1 MAAPLEDGVT
11 SLSRTRLRSLPFVCL
26 SVSGRKLAPSA
37 PSSKRVSRTE
47 SGQLASG
54 WHDSSPFPTGPAES
68 VMNMRCSVAPAVLF
82 AVATMISGASFAKD
96 DAREVLLRSAEK
108 TRFAAQVDADA
119 RTLDLL
125 LDDGLEYV
133 HSNGEL
139 DSKKSFIDSLTSGT
153 RDYVSSEASIET
165 VRIFG
170 DV

>member
-1 MAAPLEDGVT
+1 MN
-11 SLSRTRLRSLPFVCL
+11 TRRYL
-26 SVSGRKLAPSA
+26 VS
-37 PSSKRVSRTE
+37 
-47 SGQLASG
+47 
-54 WHDSSPFPTGPAES
+54 
-68 VMNMRCSVAPAVLF
+68 AVLF
-82 AVATMISGASFAKD
+82 AVATMTSAASFAKD
-96 DAREVLLRSAEK
+96 DAREAQLRSAEK

-119 RTLDLL
+119 KTLDNL

-170 DV
+170 DVAVIRGKAKVTVADKGQSRDLHIGYTDVWLWKNGAWKMTAWRSARLPDSPVK